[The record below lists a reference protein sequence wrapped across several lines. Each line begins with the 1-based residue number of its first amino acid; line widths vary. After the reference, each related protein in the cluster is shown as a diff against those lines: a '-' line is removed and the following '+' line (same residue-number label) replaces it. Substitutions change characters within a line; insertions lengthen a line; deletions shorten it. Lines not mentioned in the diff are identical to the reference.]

1 MVTDYMISVKL
12 EDYTWYGQP
21 SWPYWQRIFSWQ
33 YHVNHMWLPG
43 WLCLVLTEFMV
54 TWQNALPNKFFEM
67 ELENIVGYVLLS
79 NIYTA
84 AGNMHLC
91 ENVEWKRKEKGA
103 KENQVAPGLQ

>member
-1 MVTDYMISVKL
+1 MAMPCK
-12 EDYTWYGQP
+12 
-21 SWPYWQRIFSWQ
+21 PYVAAWMALFCAYRIHGNMAECITKQ
-33 YHVNHMWLPG
+33 IL
-43 WLCLVLTEFMV
+43 
-54 TWQNALPNKFFEM
+54 EM

-91 ENVEWKRKEKGA
+91 ENVERKRKEKGA

>member
-1 MVTDYMISVKL
+1 
-12 EDYTWYGQP
+12 
-21 SWPYWQRIFSWQ
+21 
-33 YHVNHMWLPG
+33 
-43 WLCLVLTEFMV
+43 
-54 TWQNALPNKFFEM
+54 M

-91 ENVEWKRKEKGA
+91 ENVERKRKEKGA